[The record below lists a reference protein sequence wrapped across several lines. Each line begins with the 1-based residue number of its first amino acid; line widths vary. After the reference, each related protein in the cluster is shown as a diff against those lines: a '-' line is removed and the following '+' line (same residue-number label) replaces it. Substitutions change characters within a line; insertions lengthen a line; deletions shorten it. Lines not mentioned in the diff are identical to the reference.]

1 MTKTIYIADDFSTT
15 PAGRYKS
22 DGQFSGEKFRDD
34 ILMPALKTHDIV
46 IVNLDNTIGY
56 GSSFLEEAFGGII
69 RSGTFTHKELKKKLK
84 IKSSR
89 SFYINRVWSYIE
101 AAKK

>member
-1 MTKTIYIADDFSTT
+1 MTKTIYMADDFSTT
-15 PAGRYKS
+15 PAGRYRS
-22 DGQFSGEKFRDD
+22 DGQFSGEEFREG
-34 ILMPALKTHDIV
+34 ILIPALNSHDMV

-69 RSGTFTHKELKKKLK
+69 RSGKFTHKELKKKLK
-84 IKSSR
+84 IESSR
-89 SFYINRVWSYIE
+89 SFYRDKIWLYIE